1 VKLTGHTC
9 VLQQFD
15 KYILQK
21 SELINFADIR
31 QEDILT
37 LDGLEKGQ
45 LIQLDDVTRIKMALR
60 NQGQLAP
67 FACYLVGKIGNF
79 AVDFTEII

>member
-1 VKLTGHTC
+1 L
-9 VLQQFD
+9 
-15 KYILQK
+15 
-21 SELINFADIR
+21 A
-31 QEDILT
+31 

-45 LIQLDDVTRIKMALR
+45 LIQLDDVTRIKMAVR
-60 NQGQLAP
+60 NQGQLAL